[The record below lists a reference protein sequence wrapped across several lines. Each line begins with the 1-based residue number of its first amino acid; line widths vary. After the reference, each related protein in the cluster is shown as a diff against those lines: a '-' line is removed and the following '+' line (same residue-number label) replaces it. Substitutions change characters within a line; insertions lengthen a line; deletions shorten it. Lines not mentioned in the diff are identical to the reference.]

1 MRAPILTLLALAIV
15 VICTSIASAQTPPD
29 DSGQYHLITVTATP
43 PTPACVQLQQSLAHP
58 AVARI
63 AAACKRFDFTPQ
75 HEIYL
80 ARYASALPPSQLPI
94 VALVR
99 GDGGVLYKASGTNI
113 PGPESL
119 AESLTKMATLD
130 QSQGVRQSYQ
140 PSPSYGPLRPDG
152 GWFPNRPNLI
162 PDTVVVSP
170 QINMPASFG
179 VWLAIGAGCIFLFF
193 VAAIAAGIYLFTRE

>member
-1 MRAPILTLLALAIV
+1 MRAPILSLLALAIV
-15 VICTSIASAQTPPD
+15 ALFSPIVRAQTPPD

-63 AAACKRFDFTPQ
+63 AAACKRFDFTPN
-75 HEIYL
+75 HEIYR
-80 ARYASALPPSQLPI
+80 ARYATALPPSQLPI

-99 GDGGVLYKASGTNI
+99 HDGGVLYKASGNI
-113 PGPESL
+113 PAPDAL
-119 AESLTKMATLD
+119 AESITKMATLD
-130 QSQGVRQSYQ
+130 QSQSVRHSYQ
-140 PSPSYGPLRPDG
+140 TGPSYGPLRPDG

-170 QINMPASFG
+170 QINVPASIG
-179 VWLAIGAGCIFLFF
+179 VWLAIGAGCIVLFL
-193 VAAIAAGIYLFTRE
+193 VVVIGAGIYLFTRE